1 MNLNTVNL
9 NSPWALILI
18 GAVILILIAVAVGAQ
33 MQRRRRHS
41 ALLRQRF
48 GPEYDR
54 AVNEL
59 GRGKAEAELEAR
71 QRRVAE
77 LRIVPLAAPDA
88 ARFRQSWNDLQGRFV
103 DDPKAAVVQADHLIY
118 NLMERLGYPM
128 GDFERRAA
136 DISVDHPLVVANYRA
151 ARAIALADERG
162 LANTEQL
169 RKALVHYRALFDE
182 LAEVPGPARPVL
194 RTSHNHVPVSS

>member
-1 MNLNTVNL
+1 MNVNTFSLNN
-9 NSPWALILI
+9 PWALILI
-18 GAVILILIAVAVGAQ
+18 GAVILILIAVAVWAQ
-33 MQRRRRHS
+33 VQRKRRHS
-41 ALLRQRF
+41 AILRQRF
-48 GPEYDR
+48 GPEYAR

-71 QRRVAE
+71 RRRVAE
-77 LRIVPLAAPDA
+77 LRIVPLPAADA
-88 ARFRQSWNDLQGRFV
+88 ARFRQSWNELQGRFV

-118 NLMERLGYPM
+118 NLMERRGYPM

-136 DISVDHPLVVANYRA
+136 DISVDHPLVVSNYRA

-182 LAEVPGPARPVL
+182 LAEVPGPDRPVL
-194 RTSHNHVPVSS
+194 RTTHIPVNS